1 MSSEIYFNQNEVIW
15 VDGSEPEDISLEQ
28 PMKAGIFYNQNEVV
42 WVDGSE
48 SENISLDQPMKAG
61 VFYSHI
67 EVVWA
72 DRSEGGIVRSGL
84 LGQALIQRSILTKD
98 LLPSFTAFDPSEDI

>member
-15 VDGSEPEDISLEQ
+15 VDGSEPEDIILEQ
-28 PMKAGIFYNQNEVV
+28 PMKAGI
-42 WVDGSE
+42 
-48 SENISLDQPMKAG
+48 
-61 VFYSHI
+61 FYSHI

-72 DRSEGGIVRSGL
+72 DRSESGIVRTGL
-84 LGQALIQRSILTKD
+84 LGQALTQRSILTKD